1 MQELDELT
9 QLLFNLYKKNLNFL
23 ENNHPDI
30 YEKVQKLSND
40 LDNKKI
46 EERYSLEYIED
57 GGYFDVLDHTK
68 NKFIYGFNSYQE
80 ADKRAQITNFT
91 RDSSL
96 NLLRIDTNTNK
107 LALMGSLGV
116 ISTLVNY
123 INHKVD
129 FSNVTFSK
137 IFKFIF
143 IGVGSGVHL
152 NEVYKKVDSM
162 NTLIIEPDIELFR
175 ISLFTADYSLLEQ
188 GNKKLFFSIAEDE
201 IQREQ
206 TLADFSYY
214 HNYMNYN
221 IKHHVF
227 SIEYKYILD
236 QIIDFFGSHDAASFP
251 FGAVLN
257 VLEQTTKFMRN
268 KELFLKKDLID
279 KYAPLKDKK
288 VLIISAG
295 PSLDKNLEWIKQNQD
310 KFIIICVDVILRK
323 LEKNSIIPDIVVSI
337 DPSHLC
343 GKYLTTEDKDFL
355 KDSAIIFLSQQEDSV
370 LEKVKDL
377 NYYFSQVFPV
387 SMDLGYSF
395 SLPNVG
401 TFSFAIAVFL
411 KANEIYLVGNDAAF
425 NQETGSRYAS
435 DSSHEVKDF
444 ALQDN
449 NEEKDNNLVSS
460 YDIIEVKGNF
470 QDKIKSNR
478 TLLTFKKDY
487 ESYLFA
493 LTEDVKKSLKA
504 YNLSDGAYMEGL
516 IPLKKDDINIS
527 KFTKKDFDANEILKN
542 ISCVVK
548 DLDFKDDVKILTK
561 MITRVNKF
569 KKIRVS
575 SKDDLLAKKLDI
587 MIWILEQKK
596 IMSSEIFGNVFLKFI
611 ELIDIYINFFLN
623 LRQNGLYDKKNLME
637 IKSYWCDSTIYVL
650 KNLKRIINQK

>member
-23 ENNHPDI
+23 ENNHPDV
-30 YEKVQKLSND
+30 YEKVQKLSNE
-40 LDNKKI
+40 LDNKIK
-46 EERYSLEYIED
+46 EEKYTLEYIED
-57 GGYFDVLDHTK
+57 GGYFDVLDHST
-68 NKFIYGFNSYQE
+68 NKFIYDFNSYQE
-80 ADKRAQITNFT
+80 ADKRSEMTNFT

-137 IFKFIF
+137 IFKFVF

-175 ISLFTADYSLLEQ
+175 ISLFTTDYTVFEE
-188 GNKKLFFSIAEDE
+188 GNKKLFLSIAEDE
-201 IQREQ
+201 REREN

-221 IKHHVF
+221 IKHHMF
-227 SIEYKYILD
+227 WIKYKYILD
-236 QIIDFFGSHDAASFP
+236 QIIDFFGTHDTTAFP

-257 VLEQTTKFMRN
+257 VLERTTKFMKN
-268 KELFLKKDLID
+268 KELFLKKSLIE
-279 KYAPLKDKK
+279 KNTPLKNKK

-295 PSLDKNLEWIKQNQD
+295 PSLDKNLEWIKENQD
-310 KFIIICVDVILRK
+310 KFVIICVDVILRK

-343 GKYLTTEDKDFL
+343 GKYLTTEDEEFL
-355 KDSAIIFLSQQEDSV
+355 KNSAIIFLSQQEESV
-370 LEKVKDL
+370 IEKVKHL
-377 NYYFSQVFPV
+377 NYYFSQVYPL
-387 SMDLGYSF
+387 SMELGYSF

-444 ALQDN
+444 FHEQSEVKEN
-449 NEEKDNNLVSS
+449 KNLVSA

-478 TLLTFKKDY
+478 TLLSFKKDY
-487 ESYLFA
+487 ESYLFT
-493 LTEDVKKSLKA
+493 LDEKVKKSLKA

-516 IPLKKDDINIS
+516 IPLKKEDIDLS
-527 KFTKKDFDANEILKN
+527 KFTKKEFDTNKILHS
-542 ISCVVK
+542 IACEVK
-548 DLDFKDDVKILTK
+548 DLDFKDDSKILTK

-569 KKIRVS
+569 KKIKVNSR
-575 SKDDLLAKKLDI
+575 DDLLAKKLDI

-596 IMSSEIFGNVFLKFI
+596 TMSSEIFGNVFLKFI
-611 ELIDIYINFFLN
+611 ELIDIYVNFFLN
-623 LRQNGLYDKKNLME
+623 LRQNGLYNKKNLMDV
-637 IKSYWCDSTIYVL
+637 KSYWCDSTIHVL
-650 KNLKRIINQK
+650 KYLKRIINQE